1 MTSIYIHIAL
11 SIVSQNKLRLCMETS
26 IKSLISIS
34 NNDCDTYSVYPNVY
48 HRNQREKDRLAEAIT
63 ENIEREVIIVFTEPA
78 HGNWYASDILL

>member
-34 NNDCDTYSVYPNVY
+34 NNDCDTYSAYPNV
-48 HRNQREKDRLAEAIT
+48 
-63 ENIEREVIIVFTEPA
+63 
-78 HGNWYASDILL
+78 